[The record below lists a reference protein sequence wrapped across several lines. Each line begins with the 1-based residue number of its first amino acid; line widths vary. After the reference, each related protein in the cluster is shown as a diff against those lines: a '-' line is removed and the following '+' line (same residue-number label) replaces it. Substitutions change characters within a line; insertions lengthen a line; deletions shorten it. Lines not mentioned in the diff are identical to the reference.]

1 MGLGLEILKS
11 GQGGLIYLYLLS
23 RWFDLSLSLSRW
35 FNLSSSFIK
44 VVLAFIDSLHLL
56 ASAATFSLPQ
66 VSKKKNLLRFE
77 SFSPLMNTTY
87 WSWMQKMLDSLTD
100 ISPIQLSSS
109 FAEHY
114 WPHIV
119 PISLPLAQVF
129 LTRQWSKISTPIFC
143 TNINWFVI
151 FQTTVTASAHL
162 TVSITLERYFAVVH
176 PLSHFHRR

>member
-1 MGLGLEILKS
+1 MKVGLGLEILKS
-11 GQGGLIYLYLLS
+11 GQGGLIFLYLLS
-23 RWFDLSLSLSRW
+23 RWFLLSLILFTYS
-35 FNLSSSFIK
+35 
-44 VVLAFIDSLHLL
+44 
-56 ASAATFSLPQ
+56 PQ
-66 VSKKKNLLRFE
+66 RPPSHYLRFQRE
-77 SFSPLMNTTY
+77 KNTSGFSHLMTTTH
-87 WSWMQKMLDSLTD
+87 WSWMQKMLDILTD
-100 ISPIQLSSS
+100 ISPIQLSST

-129 LTRQWSKISTPIFC
+129 LTRQWSKISTSIFC
-143 TNINWFVI
+143 TYINWFVI

>member
-1 MGLGLEILKS
+1 MVLCQIILNFY
-11 GQGGLIYLYLLS
+11 QGGSLFRNLKIRS
-23 RWFDLSLSLSRW
+23 RWFKFSLSL
-35 FNLSSSFIK
+35 IK

-66 VSKKKNLLRFE
+66 VSKRKNTFGLKVFLLWWP
-77 SFSPLMNTTY
+77 PLIEVECK
-87 WSWMQKMLDSLTD
+87 KMLDILTD

-143 TNINWFVI
+143 TNINLLEI

>member
-1 MGLGLEILKS
+1 MVLCQIILNFY
-11 GQGGLIYLYLLS
+11 QGG
-23 RWFDLSLSLSRW
+23 SLFRNLKIRSRW
-35 FNLSSSFIK
+35 FNLYFSFIK

-66 VSKKKNLLRFE
+66 VSKRKNTFGL
-77 SFSPLMNTTY
+77 
-87 WSWMQKMLDSLTD
+87 K
-100 ISPIQLSSS
+100 
-109 FAEHY
+109 
-114 WPHIV
+114 
-119 PISLPLAQVF
+119 VF
-129 LTRQWSKISTPIFC
+129 LLWWPPLIEVECKKCLTSWLTYRQFSWAALLLSIIGLTSSPSVFPWLRYFSQGNGQKYPQKIFC

>member
-1 MGLGLEILKS
+1 MQVGLGLEILEL

-23 RWFDLSLSLSRW
+23 RWFLLSLIL
-35 FNLSSSFIK
+35 F
-44 VVLAFIDSLHLL
+44 
-56 ASAATFSLPQ
+56 TYLPPRPPSHYLRLQ
-66 VSKKKNLLRFE
+66 REKNQLRFE
-77 SFSPLMNTTY
+77 SFSPLMTTTH
-87 WSWMQKMLDSLTD
+87 WSWMQKMLDILTD
-100 ISPIQLSSS
+100 ISPIQLSST

-129 LTRQWSKISTPIFC
+129 LTRPCSKISSPIFC
-143 TNINWFVI
+143 TNINLGI

-176 PLSHFHRR
+176 PLSHFHRRYLVTWLSP